1 MLDLLPGM
9 VKAPIST
16 PCTVLVNFLNHLQG
30 IVIISFEWYGAYI
43 RILTYIRINRL
54 SAIYGGTY
62 MLDKPVDEIIYENG
76 VATGVRS
83 VDGVAKAKSIICD
96 PSYAQGKVRKIG
108 STVRAICFLD
118 HPIDNTG
125 DANSAQIVI
134 PQNQVGR
141 KHDIYIASVSTTH
154 NVCPKDMYL
163 AIVSTIVETD
173 DPEQEIAPG
182 LKLLGKIRNK

>member
-1 MLDLLPGM
+1 MYKTVYNADLF
-9 VKAPIST
+9 T
-16 PCTVLVNFLNHLQG
+16 
-30 IVIISFEWYGAYI
+30 
-43 RILTYIRINRL
+43 RL

-76 VATGVRS
+76 VAVGVRS
-83 VDGVAKAKSIICD
+83 GDGVAKAKSIICD
-96 PSYAQGKVRKIG
+96 PSYAQDRVRKIG

-125 DANSAQIVI
+125 DANSTQIVI

-141 KHDIYIASVSTTH
+141 KHDIYVASVSSTH